1 MTNGRWSESQ
11 PVAIDDWNIAGC
23 PVNGPSVATNGQT
36 TAVAW
41 FTRAKGF
48 GEVKLALSKTGDS
61 LFGTALE
68 VESGDAVLGQ
78 VGLAPSQNGGFLV
91 SWMTYTDGT
100 EGHLK
105 LRYFDATGIAGP
117 MMIAEKIDFTRKAGL
132 PQMVLLG
139 DLAVLS
145 WTGGGESD
153 KQIIVTTAEIVS
165 TQQLQ

>member
-1 MTNGRWSESQ
+1 
-11 PVAIDDWNIAGC
+11 
-23 PVNGPSVATNGQT
+23 
-36 TAVAW
+36 
-41 FTRAKGF
+41 
-48 GEVKLALSKTGDS
+48 
-61 LFGTALE
+61 
-68 VESGDAVLGQ
+68 
-78 VGLAPSQNGGFLV
+78 
-91 SWMTYTDGT
+91 MTYTDGT

-153 KQIIVTTAEIVS
+153 NQIIVTTAEIVS